1 MDPAL
6 NGPPS
11 FTEDSSRRNGTLA
24 RALPLQRNKREYVFW
39 PQPSGME
46 EEMHAHVSRGG
57 CPRGRARISAAVCF
71 VPWSQMIRKEQ
82 RGDTIAWKQSSTD
95 VTCTRHRPMG
105 APRRQSRPGQ
115 GGLPDARELSQF
127 ANAQWRFWKT
137 AGSWCL
143 ELCGLAGLPSN
154 SDRRRQCSYFPVGRC

>member
-95 VTCTRHRPMG
+95 VTCTVTVPWEHHG
-105 APRRQSRPGQ
+105 ASPGQ
-115 GGLPDARELSQF
+115 ARVGFRTLESSPNLQMLSGGSGKPPDRGAWSF
-127 ANAQWRFWKT
+127 A
-137 AGSWCL
+137 
-143 ELCGLAGLPSN
+143 
-154 SDRRRQCSYFPVGRC
+154 V